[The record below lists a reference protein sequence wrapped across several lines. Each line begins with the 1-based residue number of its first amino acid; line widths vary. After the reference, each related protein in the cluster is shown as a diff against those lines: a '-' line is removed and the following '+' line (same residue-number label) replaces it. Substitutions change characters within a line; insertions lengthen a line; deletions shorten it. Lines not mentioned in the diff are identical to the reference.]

1 MIDLTYIG
9 MFISLLVY
17 NKKHLNLRLNIIQ
30 SKFSILLMLFG
41 AT

>member
-17 NKKHLNLRLNIIQ
+17 SKKHFKLTAKHNTVIVQ
-30 SKFSILLMLFG
+30 
-41 AT
+41 